1 MDHASE
7 SRTYPLSEQ
16 FCILT
21 SLLSLWIVWQML
33 GVVEEAF
40 VREVIYVDP
49 VNQVTSMASMNLSL
63 SQYM

>member
-1 MDHASE
+1 
-7 SRTYPLSEQ
+7 
-16 FCILT
+16 
-21 SLLSLWIVWQML
+21 ML